1 MSQVNINKKDEIVMR
16 LIHYF
21 VTKENYSP
29 VLVQGTKDEIWLQN
43 LEGPYKIIR
52 INSNYIHNKEQYE
65 FDLLKVKSVMNQIKK
80 KTLSFK
86 MNTLNIYVNSADRV
100 EIETLKGIDSIV
112 IKDMKEIQKNSEL
125 QDAFPR
131 IEQKLIKEDNG
142 LDLILNVSNE
152 INNKTEKEN
161 KVYESIFKPKKTYFT
176 YIIMGLCVLMF
187 LLTYILGNGSEDIYT
202 LLLFGANNLAL
213 VKAGQI
219 YRLVACAFLHAG
231 ILHLLVNMYSLYIIG
246 PQVESYIGKWKF
258 LAIYLVSAISGS
270 LMSLVFGT
278 SVSVGA
284 SGAIFG
290 LLGSLLYFGYH
301 YRLYLSNALKTQ
313 IIPIIVLNLF
323 IGFMSTNIDNGAH
336 IGGLV
341 GGYLVTVA
349 LGLDGKSNKAEKINA
364 YIALLLYILI
374 MCYVVFWVK

>member
-1 MSQVNINKKDEIVMR
+1 MSQVSINKKDEIVMR

-187 LLTYILGNGSEDIYT
+187 LLTSILGNGSEDIYT

-258 LAIYLVSAISGS
+258 LAIYLSKCYKWKLNVIS
-270 LMSLVFGT
+270 
-278 SVSVGA
+278 
-284 SGAIFG
+284 
-290 LLGSLLYFGYH
+290 
-301 YRLYLSNALKTQ
+301 
-313 IIPIIVLNLF
+313 
-323 IGFMSTNIDNGAH
+323 
-336 IGGLV
+336 
-341 GGYLVTVA
+341 
-349 LGLDGKSNKAEKINA
+349 
-364 YIALLLYILI
+364 
-374 MCYVVFWVK
+374 FWY

>member
-1 MSQVNINKKDEIVMR
+1 MSQVSINKKDEIVMR

-86 MNTLNIYVNSADRV
+86 MNTLNIYVRSHRV

-161 KVYESIFKPKKTYFT
+161 KVYESIFKPKKTYFS

-284 SGAIFG
+284 SGFHIWFTWFPFIFW
-290 LLGSLLYFGYH
+290 LSL
-301 YRLYLSNALKTQ
+301 
-313 IIPIIVLNLF
+313 
-323 IGFMSTNIDNGAH
+323 
-336 IGGLV
+336 
-341 GGYLVTVA
+341 
-349 LGLDGKSNKAEKINA
+349 
-364 YIALLLYILI
+364 
-374 MCYVVFWVK
+374 